1 LRFAV
6 VGGDERSALLC
17 ALLCADGHK
26 VRSFAL
32 ERARL
37 PEEVP
42 KELCLQ
48 SCVYAA
54 DCVVLPVPAE
64 RSGLLNAPLSDEK
77 LSMPELISSLWAG
90 QIVCG
95 GKLSEEIRAEGTRL
109 RLHLCDIMSSQ
120 SFCAGNAALTAE
132 GALELMMSA
141 SPQSIWKS
149 RVLVTG
155 WGRIGM
161 MLCFHLRSLGAR
173 VTLAA
178 RSAKDRAAARA
189 LGFSALDYPRLEG
202 EIGSFDFIVNTVPA
216 RVISDAMLCCVQAD
230 TPLIELASPPG
241 GFDRNLAENIG
252 LKTIYAP
259 GLPGKSSPWSAALL
273 MREAIYEFLEDIE

>member
-1 LRFAV
+1 MRFAV
-6 VGGDERSALLC
+6 LGGDERSALLC

-42 KELCLQ
+42 KETCLQ

-64 RSGLLNAPLSDEK
+64 RAGLLNTPLSDERIP
-77 LSMPELISSLWAG
+77 MAELIPALWSG

-95 GKLSEEIRAEGTRL
+95 GKLSEERRAEGARL
-109 RLHLCDIMSSQ
+109 RLHLCDIMASHGFS
-120 SFCAGNAALTAE
+120 AGNAALTAE
-132 GALELMMSA
+132 AALELMMSA

-161 MLCFHLRSLGAR
+161 MLCFHLRALGAD

-216 RVISDAMLCCVQAD
+216 NVISDAMLCCVQAD

-252 LKTIYAP
+252 LKCIHAP
-259 GLPGKSSPWSAALL
+259 GLPGKCSPWSAALL
-273 MREAIYEFLEDIE
+273 TREAIYEFLEDIE